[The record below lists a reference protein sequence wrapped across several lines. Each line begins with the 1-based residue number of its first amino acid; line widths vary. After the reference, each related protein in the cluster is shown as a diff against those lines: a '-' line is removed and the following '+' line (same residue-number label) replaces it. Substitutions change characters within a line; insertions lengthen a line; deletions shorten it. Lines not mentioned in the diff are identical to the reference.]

1 MNTQAKIMN
10 DLATLTDAELVRRYV
25 EEADM
30 QALYILVRQR
40 YCRKLK
46 AVLGKYYPGGYDDY
60 DLEVWLNDFYY
71 DLTLPRKRD
80 GGNRLDGYDAGM
92 SFEAYISAA
101 LRNWAVD
108 RAGREAGERER
119 NRPLPTYADEV
130 MGDDDA
136 PCGTLAADDDT
147 PEEERSASLVLA
159 LELLQSYPPE
169 KRYIVLTYLLC
180 DCYGESGRQLRLP
193 ARLAEQLGM
202 EEAGVRQEKSRTFRK
217 LRENAKKYLE
227 KGVTFPSDD
236 V

>member
-1 MNTQAKIMN
+1 M
-10 DLATLTDAELVRRYV
+10 
-25 EEADM
+25 
-30 QALYILVRQR
+30 
-40 YCRKLK
+40 
-46 AVLGKYYPGGYDDY
+46 
-60 DLEVWLNDFYY
+60 
-71 DLTLPRKRD
+71 D
-80 GGNRLDGYDAGM
+80 GGASATTLLMQIQADVIGSPVLRPRCVETTAMGAAYLAGLAVGYWSGKD
-92 SFEAYISAA
+92 EI

-136 PCGTLAADDDT
+136 PCGALATDDDT

-159 LELLQSYPPE
+159 LELLQSYPLE

-217 LRENAKKYLE
+217 LRENAEKYLE